1 MTHNWNYCKKSP
13 MNIVISNVSSEK
25 AFCFRLGISIIGIMK
40 IIVLFEI
47 LATFVSHFHH
57 AQLYHFRK

>member
-1 MTHNWNYCKKSP
+1 MTHNWNYCKNSP

-47 LATFVSHFHH
+47 LATFVRGNVRS
-57 AQLYHFRK
+57 